1 MLNIYTDGACKAN
14 GSKNAIATWAFIALD
29 ENCERE
35 FEAKGVVDG
44 LQTNNTGELT
54 AILKALQYAISR
66 EHECCA
72 VFSDSLYAINSI
84 KVWDIEGLVKGK
96 PKKNYDLIKSIQE
109 LTEAIDVSFH
119 WVRGHDGDYW
129 NTQVDALANSEA
141 GI

>member
-14 GSKNAIATWAFIALD
+14 GSPNAIASWAFIALD

-35 FEAKGVVDG
+35 FEAKGIVEG

-66 EHECCA
+66 NHECCA
-72 VFSDSLYAINSI
+72 IFSDSLYAIDSI
-84 KVWDIEGLVKGK
+84 SKWNIEKKVKGQ
-96 PKKNYDLIKSIQE
+96 PKKNYDLIKGIQYFLE
-109 LTEAIDVSFH
+109 LIDVSFH
-119 WVRGHDGDYW
+119 WVKGHDGDYW